1 MKDQLIVRES
11 KKQKKMMDE
20 VGKQIEVL
28 LERAIEYGKTTIE
41 LAKLKAVD
49 RISDVAALLISK
61 IVAGA
66 VLFIF
71 ILFASLGLAL
81 WLGDVLG
88 KIYFGFFAVASIY
101 GLLGILVHFFL
112 SKWIKRLIGNFIIKR
127 TLY

>member
-1 MKDQLIVRES
+1 
-11 KKQKKMMDE
+11 MMDE

-28 LERAIEYGKTTIE
+28 LDRAIEYGKTTIE

-49 RISDVAALLISK
+49 RISDVAASLIST
-61 IVAGA
+61 IVTGA

-71 ILFASLGLAL
+71 ILFTSLGLAL

-88 KIYFGFFAVASIY
+88 KIYFGFFAVAAIY
-101 GLLGILVHFFL
+101 GLLGILTPLFL
-112 SKWIKRLIGNFIIKR
+112 SKWIKNVICNFIIKR